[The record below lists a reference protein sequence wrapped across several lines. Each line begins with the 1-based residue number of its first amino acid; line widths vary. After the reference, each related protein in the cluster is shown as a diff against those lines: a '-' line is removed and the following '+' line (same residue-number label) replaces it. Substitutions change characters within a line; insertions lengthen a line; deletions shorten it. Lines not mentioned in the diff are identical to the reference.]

1 MNTNN
6 DFYKN
11 CFTEIEKGK
20 VNSKFNKTTMK
31 CFDSEDNKFS
41 MDCEGNLVVNSI
53 ITRETNNLETN
64 FEAIY
69 PIGSVY
75 ISVND
80 INPSTL
86 FGGTWEQITGRFLLG
101 CGANESNTTPYWGD
115 CDAASLNC
123 PLCETGGEIK
133 HTLTI
138 AELPQ
143 HNHQLFKNVPY
154 GMPYNDTSGVSLGG
168 TGKINYGESYSPFSV
183 GITGGGNSHN
193 NMPPYLAVSIWKRV
207 A

>member
-6 DFYKN
+6 EFYAN
-11 CFTEIEKGK
+11 CFTEIEEGK

-53 ITRETNNLETN
+53 ITRETNNLKTD
-64 FEAIY
+64 FDAIY

-75 ISVND
+75 IAVND

-86 FGGTWEQITGRFLLG
+86 FGGTWEQIKDTFILG
-101 CGANESNTTPYWGD
+101 CGDKYQNGSI
-115 CDAASLNC
+115 
-123 PLCETGGEIK
+123 GGEES

-138 AELPQ
+138 NEMPN
-143 HNHQLFKNVPY
+143 HNHNISKRTAPQKDFNFGLDVMHFSGDYYDDSYRITMETANV
-154 GMPYNDTSGVSLGG
+154 
-168 TGKINYGESYSPFSV
+168 
-183 GITGGGNSHN
+183 GGNTSHN
-193 NMPPYLAVSIWKRV
+193 NMPPYLAVYIWKRI